1 MMYADRAP
9 GRAESGVEARVVVY
23 PDGREPEIIEVS
35 ASSMGAASAK
45 LTKLVVGRVGE
56 LGGRVPEEAV
66 REVVENLVHAGYRG
80 VIISVLQGGD
90 VVRVSDKGPG
100 IGDKDRAFEFGFS
113 GASEEVVGKIRGV
126 GAGLGMARAA
136 AEKVGG
142 TVTAED
148 NLRGGTVVTISVPVE
163 GGAEEKAT
171 PQEPAKAPRKRYPD
185 VVPKM
190 KLSGRQE
197 KVLVTVLENGEVG
210 PSTVAERL
218 EMSVST
224 AYRDLS
230 QLEEQ
235 GLVAAVESGKRV
247 ITPLGRDV
255 VGAIIADWVK

>member
-1 MMYADRAP
+1 MMYADRAS
-9 GRAESGVEARVVVY
+9 GRAAESGVEARVVVY
-23 PDGREPEIIEVS
+23 LEGRAPEISEVS
-35 ASSMGAASAK
+35 AASMGAASAK
-45 LTKLVVGRVGE
+45 LTKFVADKVGE
-56 LGGRVPEEAV
+56 LGGKVPEEAV

-80 VIISVLQGGD
+80 VIISVLQRGNI
-90 VVRVSDKGPG
+90 VRVSDKGPG
-100 IGDKDRAFEFGFS
+100 IEDKDRAFEFGFS
-113 GASEEVVGKIRGV
+113 GATGEVVERIRGV

-142 TVTAED
+142 TVIAED
-148 NLRGGTVVTISVPVE
+148 NLGGGAVVTISVPVE
-163 GGAEEKAT
+163 GKPGETGAQGSPGVPK
-171 PQEPAKAPRKRYPD
+171 RRYPD

-255 VGAIIADWVK
+255 VRTIVAGWVK